1 MHSLMSKAF
10 TKESDDAPEQ
20 SDLPPRAAV
29 LPAGERNLVTPDG
42 ARRLREELN
51 RLVQT
56 DRPQAV
62 SAGDDDAL
70 PRLDARIEQLEQS
83 LASAAIT
90 PPPAD
95 AAGRRRAQFGA
106 TVTVQGADGA
116 KEVWRI
122 VGVDEADIDRGWISW
137 LSPLAHALLDAKVGQ
152 TVRFEVPAGKRAL
165 KVLEVAYE

>member
-1 MHSLMSKAF
+1 MSKAF

-20 SDLPPRAAV
+20 TDLPPRVAV

-42 ARRLREELN
+42 VRRLREELN

-56 DRPQAV
+56 DRPQPCRRAMT
-62 SAGDDDAL
+62 SHF

-83 LASAAIT
+83 LASAAVT

-106 TVTVQGADGA
+106 TVTVEDAEGE
-116 KEVWRI
+116 KNTWRI
-122 VGVDEADIDRGWISW
+122 VGVDEADIDHNRISW
-137 LSPLAHALLDAKVGQ
+137 LSPLAHALIDAKVGQ
-152 TVRFEVPAGKRAL
+152 TVRFEVPAGKRKL
-165 KVLEVAYE
+165 KVLEIAYE